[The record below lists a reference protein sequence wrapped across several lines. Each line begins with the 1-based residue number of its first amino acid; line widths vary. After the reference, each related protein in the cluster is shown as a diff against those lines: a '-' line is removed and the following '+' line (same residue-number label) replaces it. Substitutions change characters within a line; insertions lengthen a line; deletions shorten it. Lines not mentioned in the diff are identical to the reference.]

1 MPALKTSYMKTAKT
15 SWLRAVR
22 QSHAAR
28 VYGRDSHFWA
38 DRAVFP
44 PNRPANEK
52 DALRLDRAWR
62 EGQKREFELAKPR
75 TDTSHSK
82 RLGASVLSSFVFLDR
97 TGLSTTDITLVMFD
111 CCSIIGSATTLR
123 AKIWGSSATTLTVSS
138 RRATCRTIES
148 VWWPPASNGDREVHR
163 LEARQDCSD
172 EVVAR
177 PA

>member
-1 MPALKTSYMKTAKT
+1 MPALKTSYMKTAKA

-28 VYGRDSHFWA
+28 GYGRDSHFWA

-52 DALRLDRAWR
+52 DALRLDRAWG

-82 RLGASVLSSFVFLDR
+82 RLGAPVLSSFVFLDR
-97 TGLSTTDITLVMFD
+97 TGLGRFSLISRARTLVAV
-111 CCSIIGSATTLR
+111 SLRRVATAHDRGPKPAPATRGCTSSKLLRPRNQGLTLR
-123 AKIWGSSATTLTVSS
+123 LNSGPKTAKLRRYARRCCLPRLT
-138 RRATCRTIES
+138 
-148 VWWPPASNGDREVHR
+148 
-163 LEARQDCSD
+163 
-172 EVVAR
+172 
-177 PA
+177 